1 MDRTCLPV
9 LPETVPLRACLVA
22 SHEAKITLVTSET
35 VRLEI
40 AGLAVEVP
48 APVGAEFSDLEG
60 LPAPAR
66 NTSWSPGP
74 GWGAFMVSTGDG
86 PGHTADGFVAAEH
99 EEADAVDVQRDEI
112 VAGPAGPARRIALR
126 SNRHEER
133 VWVEG
138 ENGGPVE
145 VPEHEAADELEFVFT
160 IGPEGDPVRI
170 GYRVP
175 ADAPDE
181 VRALL
186 RRMLD
191 ETRVEPL

>member
-1 MDRTCLPV
+1 M
-9 LPETVPLRACLVA
+9 
-22 SHEAKITLVTSET
+22 VTSET
-35 VRLEI
+35 VTLEI
-40 AGLAVEVP
+40 AGLEVSVP
-48 APVGAEFSDLEG
+48 APVGAQFADLEG
-60 LPAPAR
+60 LPEPAR

-86 PGHTADGFVAAEH
+86 PGHTADGFVAAER
-99 EEADAVDVQRDEI
+99 EEADAVEVERDEI

-126 SNRHEER
+126 SRRHEER

-138 ENGGPVE
+138 ENGRPVE
-145 VPEHEAADELEFVFT
+145 VPEHEAADELEFVFAS
-160 IGPEGDPVRI
+160 GPQGAPVRI

-175 ADAPDE
+175 ADAPEE

>member
-1 MDRTCLPV
+1 
-9 LPETVPLRACLVA
+9 
-22 SHEAKITLVTSET
+22 VTSET

-48 APVGAEFSDLEG
+48 APVGAEFTELDG
-60 LPAPAR
+60 LPPEAR
-66 NTSWSPGP
+66 NASWSPGP
-74 GWGAFMVSTGDG
+74 GWGAFMVSTGRG
-86 PGHTADGFVAAEH
+86 AGHTADGFVAGER
-99 EEADAVDVQRDEI
+99 EQSDAVEVERDEI

-126 SNRHEER
+126 SSRHEER

-138 ENGGPVE
+138 ENGRPVE
-145 VPEHEAADELEFVFT
+145 VPEHEAEDELEFVFA
-160 IGPEGDPVRI
+160 IGPDGTPLRI

-191 ETRVEPL
+191 ETQVEPL

>member
-1 MDRTCLPV
+1 
-9 LPETVPLRACLVA
+9 
-22 SHEAKITLVTSET
+22 VTSET

-48 APVGAEFSDLEG
+48 APVGAEFTDLAG
-60 LPAPAR
+60 LSPEAHNA
-66 NTSWSPGP
+66 SWSPGP
-74 GWGAFMVSTGDG
+74 GWGAFIVSTGSG
-86 PGHTADGFVAAEH
+86 AGHTADGFVAGER
-99 EEADAVDVQRDEI
+99 EQSDAVEVQRDEI
-112 VAGPAGPARRIALR
+112 VAGPAGPSRRIALR
-126 SNRHEER
+126 SRRHEER

-138 ENGGPVE
+138 ENGRPEE
-145 VPEHEAADELEFVFT
+145 VPEHEAEEELEFMFAT
-160 IGPEGDPVRI
+160 GPEGTPLRV

-175 ADAPDE
+175 ADAPEE